1 MLARRTNRRA
11 LWFGVA
17 LLLLMLTTTLRF
29 PWNLSGVVIAIGAVV
44 IGIATLSG
52 LARARVGGLIVP
64 ALVIGLGLT
73 GVYLLQLVSSAVL
86 WDISLDYQQC
96 RDGAITNT
104 AKEGCL
110 SHYQETLESKMP
122 TPFAPK
128 D

>member
-29 PWNLSGVVIAIGAVV
+29 PWNLSGVVIAIAAVV
-44 IGIATLSG
+44 IGIGTLSG
-52 LARARVGGLIVP
+52 LARARAGGLIVP

-96 RDGAITNT
+96 RDGAITQT
-104 AKEGCL
+104 AEEGCK
-110 SHYQETLESKMP
+110 SRYEETLQSKRP
-122 TPFAPK
+122 TPFRTK